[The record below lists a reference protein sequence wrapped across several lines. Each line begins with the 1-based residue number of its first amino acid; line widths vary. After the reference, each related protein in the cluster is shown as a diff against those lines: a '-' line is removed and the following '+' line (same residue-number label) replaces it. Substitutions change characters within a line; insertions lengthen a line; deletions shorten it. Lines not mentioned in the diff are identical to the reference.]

1 MIGPKF
7 VTDRLNNVGPSNS
20 YYFEIA
26 KSDGTAGGMDAGV
39 DLAEPPV
46 KVLIDFAQDFT
57 NPELQELVTKYS
69 IQNRTVKIFCATQK
83 KIVTKNEKDEDV
95 VTYEENEP
103 FEIGSIAINSLNI
116 NWDIYQPFKQHPLAL
131 KGLMDIC
138 MAHHL
143 GNLLP
148 SQN

>member
-1 MIGPKF
+1 MVGPKF
-7 VTDRLNNVGPSNS
+7 VTEKLNNVGPSNS
-20 YYFEIA
+20 YYFEIT
-26 KSDGTAGGMDAGV
+26 KSDGTGAGSNDGM

-69 IQNRTVKIFCATQK
+69 LQNRMVNIFCATHK
-83 KIVTKNEKDEDV
+83 KIISDDKVS
-95 VTYEENEP
+95 YEENDP
-103 FEIGSIAINSLNI
+103 VEIGSFVVNSLNV
-116 NWDIYQPFKQHPLAL
+116 NWDLYSVLKQHPLAL